1 MEMNTVRLKYGE
13 DAAVTIEISDE
24 ACRRFFACEE
34 LADQDRYEDL
44 HCEDC
49 PLNLQITDTSLC
61 GIPQVEELIRMRMK
75 QIEGNEKR
83 QEENKNEI
91 FD

>member
-1 MEMNTVRLKYGE
+1 MNKARLSYGK

-24 ACRRFFACEE
+24 ACRRFLSCEE
-34 LADQDRYEDL
+34 LADQDRFEDL

-49 PLNLQITDTSLC
+49 PLRLEIGGLC
-61 GIPQVEELIRMRMK
+61 LCDIPQVDELIRMRMSE
-75 QIEGNEKR
+75 IERNEKR
-83 QEENKNEI
+83 QEESENEI